1 VKESLFADRCS
12 VSSCLH
18 CRAVMELGV
27 GVLPG
32 EQHAKTKLV
41 LKSCRRFL
49 VVFYLFV
56 SMVDRFL
63 KRVSNLAATGHK
75 I

>member
-1 VKESLFADRCS
+1 
-12 VSSCLH
+12 
-18 CRAVMELGV
+18 MELGV